1 MTLYIYRVGW
11 TYPARNPITR
21 SKSIKIPSCTR
32 IPLGLVRPV
41 DPTGQTGRLL
51 PDRLQRLTGQTA
63 RAYRS
68 DRSVLSNAN
77 FGRQHMPPYFFGKT
91 YVPKNTLLDQNCL
104 KAMINDTSA
113 IFCAKGDKNYRP
125 CLAFLQVDE
134 TICFGLQTFFM
145 AIVFVGWTSTCCSIF
160 S

>member
-11 TYPARNPITR
+11 TYLARNPITR
-21 SKSIKIPSCTR
+21 SKSIKIPSCIR
-32 IPLGLVRPV
+32 IPLGPV

-77 FGRQHMPPYFFGKT
+77 FGRQ
-91 YVPKNTLLDQNCL
+91 
-104 KAMINDTSA
+104 
-113 IFCAKGDKNYRP
+113 
-125 CLAFLQVDE
+125 QVDNDLSHE
-134 TICFGLQTFFM
+134 KHLIPPAPHVMHFFLKKACNAIAGPFLLGVMSCRFFCQLDVTFAFSLTSVNAYCLVCISSGL
-145 AIVFVGWTSTCCSIF
+145 IHGTSI
-160 S
+160 

>member
-21 SKSIKIPSCTR
+21 SKSIKTPSCTR
-32 IPLGLVRPV
+32 IPLGPVRPI

-51 PDRLQRLTGQTA
+51 PDRLQCLTGQTA

-77 FGRQHMPPYFFGKT
+77 FGRQHMPLVLSQSLRAKKHSFGPKLSKGDNDLSAVSCFFLKLMMKQLAWASI
-91 YVPKNTLLDQNCL
+91 PASWSPTLL
-104 KAMINDTSA
+104 
-113 IFCAKGDKNYRP
+113 
-125 CLAFLQVDE
+125 V
-134 TICFGLQTFFM
+134 
-145 AIVFVGWTSTCCSIF
+145 
-160 S
+160 

>member
-11 TYPARNPITR
+11 TYPARNSIKK

-32 IPLGLVRPV
+32 IPLGPVRPV

-51 PDRLQRLTGQTA
+51 PDRVQRLTGQTA

-77 FGRQHMPPYFFGKT
+77 FGRQHRASRLTGYDTLPILNKVVLICSKLNFVRVPNMRRGK
-91 YVPKNTLLDQNCL
+91 
-104 KAMINDTSA
+104 A
-113 IFCAKGDKNYRP
+113 
-125 CLAFLQVDE
+125 
-134 TICFGLQTFFM
+134 
-145 AIVFVGWTSTCCSIF
+145 
-160 S
+160 

>member
-32 IPLGLVRPV
+32 IPLGPVRPV

-63 RAYRS
+63 RAYQS
-68 DRSVLSNAN
+68 YRSVLSNAN
-77 FGRQHMPPYFFGKT
+77 FGRQHMPPVLWQSLRTEEHFSG
-91 YVPKNTLLDQNCL
+91 PKL
-104 KAMINDTSA
+104 S
-113 IFCAKGDKNYRP
+113 KGD
-125 CLAFLQVDE
+125 D
-134 TICFGLQTFFM
+134 
-145 AIVFVGWTSTCCSIF
+145 
-160 S
+160 